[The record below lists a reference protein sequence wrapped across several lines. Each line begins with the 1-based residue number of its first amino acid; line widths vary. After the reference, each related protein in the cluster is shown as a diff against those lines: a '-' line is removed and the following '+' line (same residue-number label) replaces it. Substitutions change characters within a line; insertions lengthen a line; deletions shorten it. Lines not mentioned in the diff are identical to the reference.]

1 MPLPTID
8 GLRDLRST
16 SFDVARDLIGE
27 WRADRLTGLA
37 AEIAFFGLISLFP
50 ALIAMTAA
58 LGSLEAIFGNDVAA
72 RVEESILDF
81 LGSVLTDQASSTVDA
96 VRELFDSRSA
106 GLVTLGLV
114 FALWSASRGFVAV
127 VNALDV
133 AYDIEDRRGYF
144 RLRALGVGL
153 AAGSVLVGA
162 VILSML
168 IIGPLFGTGMEVAD
182 HLGFGGFFATFWNWI
197 RWPIALAVMLGWAA
211 AILHVAPHHTI
222 PWRWD
227 LPGAVMATVC
237 WALFSVGF
245 RVYLAVAPATNQVL
259 GTLGGALIVLLWLY
273 LLALG
278 LLLGGELNAVL
289 AARHGVQQEGA
300 AIVPQEQ
307 RKSGAV

>member
-1 MPLPTID
+1 MTPRTID

-16 SFDVARDLIGE
+16 SLDIGRDLIRE
-27 WRADRLTGLA
+27 WRQDRGTGLA
-37 AEIAFFGLISLFP
+37 AEVAFFGLISLFP

-58 LGSLEAIFGNDVAA
+58 LGSLEAIFGNDVAS
-72 RVEESILDF
+72 RVETSILDF
-81 LGSVLTDQASSTVDA
+81 LGSVLTDQADSTIDA

-106 GLVTLGLV
+106 GLVTLGLL

-144 RLRALGVGL
+144 RLRALGLAL
-153 AAGSVLVGA
+153 AAGSVVVGS

-168 IIGPLFGTGMEVAD
+168 IIGPLFGTGMDLAD
-182 HLGFGGFFATFWNWI
+182 RLGFGGLFAGFWDWI
-197 RWPIALAVMLGWAA
+197 RWPVALALMLGWAA
-211 AILHVAPHHTI
+211 AILHVAPHHTT

-237 WALFSVGF
+237 WALFSIAF
-245 RVYLAVAPATNQVL
+245 RVYLTFASATNQVL

-273 LLALG
+273 LLAVG

-289 AARHGVQQEGA
+289 AARHGVEQEGA
-300 AIVPQEQ
+300 VLVPSD
-307 RKSGAV
+307 RKPGAA